1 MNVPI
6 IKQVPPECIGGKTLF
21 CSDHGKFFSA
31 AGRELKPHFTPGM
44 QKNRPNMH
52 SAYPCMRNFS
62 NRLCHHLVWETFVGP
77 RTKGLEIDHING
89 NKLDWSLANLEEVTP
104 AENRRRAKYLRA
116 LRQLIPLH
124 AQTFTREDYQRFFA
138 MPFEDFQAML
148 AKFHREDPAQ
158 IMTYEMTH
166 HMEY

>member
-1 MNVPI
+1 
-6 IKQVPPECIGGKTLF
+6 
-21 CSDHGKFFSA
+21 
-31 AGRELKPHFTPGM
+31 
-44 QKNRPNMH
+44 MH
-52 SAYPCMRNFS
+52 SAYPGMVNFS

-124 AQTFTREDYQRFFA
+124 AQTFTREDYLRFFA
-138 MPFEDFQAML
+138 MPFEVFQSML
-148 AKFHREDPAQ
+148 SKFHREDPAD
-158 IMTYEMTH
+158 IMAYEMTH
-166 HMEY
+166 HREE